1 MSTNFKD
8 RLIRIDDI
16 PGESERLLE
25 QGNKPYL
32 PLTLFLLIGAALL
45 FIPNVRIVG
54 AAILVFIVYILFGT
68 KERKLFTI
76 TDKYIIIYL
85 YNNDRECN
93 IFYLDEIISW
103 EYKTGK
109 PTLDVIELKLNDG
122 SVHTLETTGPNKA
135 IKVMRDLLADREI
148 KPASAKRH

>member
-122 SVHTLETTGPNKA
+122 SVHTFETTGPNKA